1 MDWPINMDIYVLATL
16 VVVLLGGSYNR
27 IINIMFLILLLP
39 VIVFILVF
47 LNIYVSV
54 PKIRSSHLHL
64 IQFVFSSTSLI
75 TGCVKGLF
83 QFVVSLPTTNSEL

>member
-16 VVVLLGGSYNR
+16 VVVLLGGSYNG
-27 IINIMFLILLLP
+27 IINIVFFILLLP

-54 PKIRSSHLHL
+54 PKNSI
-64 IQFVFSSTSLI
+64 ISL
-75 TGCVKGLF
+75 TFDPVCF
-83 QFVVSLPTTNSEL
+83 